1 MSMSSCRTMK
11 KEKKKKSIQKAKP
24 YCYTSHNVSKL
35 LELLA
40 ARELADKTKDAQPL
54 VIINYLN
61 PGFCV
66 TELSRSMTGMA
77 KQVMGAMQAAF
88 AWTAEEGSRTLV
100 LGTIAGKESHG
111 AYLSDGAI
119 SP

>member
-1 MSMSSCRTMK
+1 M
-11 KEKKKKSIQKAKP
+11 
-24 YCYTSHNVSKL
+24 SKL
-35 LELLA
+35 LQLLA
-40 ARELADKTKDAQPL
+40 ARELGEKTKDAQPF

-100 LGTIAGKESHG
+100 LATIAGKESHG
-111 AYLSDGAI
+111 AYLSDGVI
-119 SP
+119 SPWVLFPAFLPPLIDALLPY